1 MGSKG
6 GMQPMTNSGG
16 PSNGMSYGGKF
27 GNYPSP
33 TQELNPRNP
42 YSGYS
47 PASASMPMA
56 YGPTGTQNQNQN
68 PYQYRLYGSDSV
80 LPGYDQFAQQPFQS
94 NSNFGTVGPQT
105 GKGFSGSS
113 DGQPFDREAAY
124 NQLMSSPLG
133 QKFGF
138 AMDTYRG
145 IMNPALGMQSYG
157 VGPYAEG
164 ATDYQGM
171 AQEASGVGQN
181 AGGGAVAAARERQI
195 PDFLIPMSEYFQEGN
210 RPYVN
215 PAMMT
220 TLGGAMQSATIGK
233 PNVFGGRSSS
243 FGMGGDNV
251 IHSLDRQTNSPLPGA
266 PIEYRQMTAEQRRN
280 YLADQ
285 GYLYDPTSGQV
296 YSREAALARFG
307 Y

>member
-16 PSNGMSYGGKF
+16 TPTGGKF

-33 TQELNPRNP
+33 TQELNSRNP

-68 PYQYRLYGSDSV
+68 PYQYRLYGSDSA
-80 LPGYDQFAQQPFQS
+80 LPGYDQMAQQPFQ
-94 NSNFGTVGPQT
+94 NYSNFGSVGPQT
-105 GKGFSGSS
+105 GKGFSG
-113 DGQPFDREAAY
+113 GQPFDREAAY
-124 NQLMSSPLG
+124 NQLMQSPLG

-181 AGGGAVAAARERQI
+181 ATAPAPAPKREMPSFLVPYSQAGFGNTASRNQPLHGRVNPALAGFMNARAYNSQTGAAPNIIVDDKYRFTNKETGDLAGFVAPSGGMRAIDFYSGGATNRFGEEFLYDPGTNTLYSPDAARER
-195 PDFLIPMSEYFQEGN
+195 
-210 RPYVN
+210 
-215 PAMMT
+215 
-220 TLGGAMQSATIGK
+220 
-233 PNVFGGRSSS
+233 
-243 FGMGGDNV
+243 
-251 IHSLDRQTNSPLPGA
+251 
-266 PIEYRQMTAEQRRN
+266 
-280 YLADQ
+280 
-285 GYLYDPTSGQV
+285 
-296 YSREAALARFG
+296 FG